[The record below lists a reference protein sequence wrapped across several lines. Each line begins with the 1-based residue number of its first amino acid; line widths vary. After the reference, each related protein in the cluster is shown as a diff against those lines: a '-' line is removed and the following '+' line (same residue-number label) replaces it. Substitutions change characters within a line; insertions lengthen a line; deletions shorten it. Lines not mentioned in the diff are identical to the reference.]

1 MITLRS
7 MLHRLRLILLLLL
20 AFGLA
25 ACDLPTVPPSLAADT
40 TPPDWWLAPDA
51 EEGSD
56 ASVERDTSSL
66 PDAAADTEPLGDVER
81 ADSAAGSADA
91 GVEDASA
98 ALTPPEIVSVTPLR
112 GSTSGGTAVF
122 VEGGGFVEGIEVF
135 LGGRLLPRV
144 DRIDDYTL
152 SFLTEPSPA
161 GPALLKLVTA
171 GGSTTFEQPFLFVED
186 LVVAS
191 VTPDSGQLA
200 GGYDLLVTGSGFDAA
215 TRFFLGSRE
224 AQVSRRLS
232 TTEVLLE
239 APPGGSAGSV
249 AVVAFD
255 QRLARLDEGFS
266 YRNPVQLTAL
276 LPSRAPAG
284 GGIEAELVG
293 AGLSENC
300 LLYFGAEAATLR
312 QNGAG
317 RWSTTVSP
325 GLSGAVDLALD
336 CGADGSD
343 WLPDA
348 FAYDDAFTGPLVER
362 ALPETLLAGGGEV
375 VSLLGAG
382 LDAVAAVRVGETE
395 AVVLEA
401 TPGLVRFLSPP
412 TPAGPVEI
420 QALSASGGYLGS
432 AFVTFIELPDF
443 VRIAPSSGSAATGF
457 GATLMGSGLAPISS
471 FFVGGTG
478 VAVIENRGTAAD
490 LVLPPGPPGTAPLRA
505 RVGTLSLDTGLTVS
519 WLRERRFDPFFPQT
533 GSAGGGSLVYLPG
546 DGFSAT
552 CTLFFDSVAAPTQL
566 LGTGLLAAI
575 APAHAPGKVRIEVRG
590 CGERTELPGFFR
602 YQEPAVIPG
611 GTSGG
616 SLAGEMR
623 VTVLEL
629 GSNDPIEGATVQ
641 IGVREGDALVA
652 VTDATGR
659 LTFID
664 SRLRGPQTVT
674 AFAAGRSTE
683 SLVRVD
689 ARDVT
694 LMLNPLP
701 PPPCPDPTD
710 PACAPPAAEPLGT
723 LIGFL
728 TGLGKLG
735 VPPVGL
741 QPVAVISTTRLF
753 AGWVNPDP
761 GIEAFR
767 TAEGPFTITTRVGD
781 YAAIAVCGYGNLDR
795 SVFIPLRL
803 GVTRGLSARPG
814 GDPVRA
820 TIDCDIPLDRSLLIK
835 LSSAPAIIEGL
846 IPGTFPAQFAAH
858 LAFSF
863 GPEGYFEGLPDARTT
878 QAVIVASGLPALD
891 GALQDV
897 RIDIRAGAYAATGTM
912 PASVAYATGIA
923 SYDSMVIMPDLLGLP
938 RFVVPSETAT
948 ELAGGYVEWELGA
961 TERRPDFYSI
971 SASAGN
977 IEFSR
982 WNIFVPG
989 DQTSFTLADYP
1000 SFSAALGEIAGPA
1013 APTVGLNLY
1022 LRAIDVDL
1030 FDFDDFTRRVFR
1042 QEGWRASATVYRNLV
1057 FAVPTPVT
1065 P

>member
-1 MITLRS
+1 
-7 MLHRLRLILLLLL
+7 MLHRLRLTVLLLL
-20 AFGLA
+20 AFVLA
-25 ACDLPTVPPSLAADT
+25 SCDLPTVPEGVPADT
-40 TPPDWWLAPDA
+40 TPPDWWLDPDA
-51 EEGSD
+51 DEGSD
-56 ASVERDTSSL
+56 AAAERDTGTT
-66 PDAAADTEPLGDVER
+66 PDATPDAEPIGDVER
-81 ADSAAGSADA
+81 ADTAEGSDDTTLADTAAPLA
-91 GVEDASA
+91 
-98 ALTPPEIVSVTPLR
+98 PPEIVSVTPLR
-112 GSTSGGTAVF
+112 GSTSGGTSVF
-122 VEGGGFVEGIEVF
+122 VEGAGFAEGIELF

-171 GGSTTFEQPFLFVED
+171 GGSTTFEQPFVFLED
-186 LVVAS
+186 LVVEA
-191 VTPDSGQLA
+191 VAPASGQLA
-200 GGYDLLVTGSGFDAA
+200 GGYDLLVTGAGFGDA

-224 AQVSRRLS
+224 AQVVRRLS
-232 TTEVLLE
+232 TQAVLLE
-239 APPGGSAGSV
+239 APPGGSAG
-249 AVVAFD
+249 AVEVLAFD
-255 QRLARLDEGFS
+255 ERLARLADGFT
-266 YRNPVQLTAL
+266 YRNPAQLSAL
-276 LPSRAPAG
+276 LPSRAPTAG
-284 GGIEAELVG
+284 GLEAELVG
-293 AGLSENC
+293 AGLSEQC

-317 RWSTTVSP
+317 RWSATVPP
-325 GLSGAVDLALD
+325 GLPGTVDLALD
-336 CGADGSD
+336 CGEDGSD

-348 FAYDDAFTGPLVER
+348 FSYDDAASGTIVER
-362 ALPETLLAGGGEV
+362 ALPDTLLAGGGEV

-382 LDAVAAVRVGETE
+382 LEGVASVRVGEAE

-401 TPGLVRFLSPP
+401 TAALVRFLSPP

-420 QALSASGGYLGS
+420 QAFSEAGAYLGS
-432 AFVTFIELPDF
+432 AFVTFVELPDF
-443 VRIAPSSGSAATGF
+443 ARISPSSGSAAAGF
-457 GATLMGSGLAPISS
+457 GATLMGSGLAPVSS
-471 FFVGGTG
+471 FFVGGSSLSL
-478 VAVIENRGTAAD
+478 VENRGSAAD
-490 LVLPPGPPGTAPLRA
+490 LLLPPGAPGTAPLRA
-505 RVGTLSLDTGLTVS
+505 RIGTLTLDTGLTVS
-519 WLRERRFDPFFPQT
+519 WLRDRRFDPFFPQT

-546 DGFSAT
+546 DGFTAT
-552 CTLFFDSVAAPTQL
+552 CTLFFDGVAAPTQL
-566 LGTGLLAAI
+566 RGTGLLAAL

-616 SLAGEMR
+616 ALQGEMR
-623 VTVLEL
+623 VSVLEL

-641 IGVREGDALVA
+641 IGVREGEALVA

-701 PPPCPDPTD
+701 PPPCEDPTD

-741 QPVAVISTTRLF
+741 QPVAIVSTTRLF

-761 GIEAFR
+761 GLEAFR

-795 SVFIPLRL
+795 TVFIPLRL
-803 GVTRGLSARPG
+803 GVTRSLSARPG

-820 TIDCDIPLDRSLLIK
+820 TIDCNIPLDRSLLIK
-835 LSSAPAIIEGL
+835 LSSAPAIVEGF

-878 QAVIVASGLPALD
+878 QPVIVASGLPALD
-891 GALQDV
+891 GTLENV
-897 RIDIRAGAYAATGTM
+897 RIDIRAGAYAATGTV
-912 PASVAYATGIA
+912 PASVAYATGI
-923 SYDSMVIMPDLLGLP
+923 SNYDSMVIMPDLLGVP
-938 RFVVPSETAT
+938 RFVVPADTAT
-948 ELAGGYVEWELGA
+948 ELTGGYVEWALGP

-989 DQTSFTLADYP
+989 DQTSFTLADFP
-1000 SFSAALGEIAGPA
+1000 AFSAALGEIAGPA
-1013 APTVGLNLY
+1013 APSVAFNLY

-1042 QEGWRASATVYRNLV
+1042 QEGWRASATIYRNLV
-1057 FAVPTPVT
+1057 FALPTPVT

>member
-1 MITLRS
+1 
-7 MLHRLRLILLLLL
+7 MLHRLRLIVLLLL
-20 AFGLA
+20 AFVLA
-25 ACDLPTVPPSLAADT
+25 SCDLPTVPPSGAPDT

-56 ASVERDTSSL
+56 GGVERDTSSL

-81 ADSAAGSADA
+81 ADGQEGSADA
-91 GVEDASA
+91 GVEDAPA
-98 ALTPPEIVSVTPLR
+98 PPTPPEIVSVTPLR

-122 VEGGGFVEGIEVF
+122 VEGGGFAEGLEVF
-135 LGGRLLPRV
+135 LGGRLVPRV

-161 GPALLKLVTA
+161 GPELLKLVTA
-171 GGSTTFEQPFLFVED
+171 GGSTTYEQPFLFVED
-186 LVVAS
+186 LVVES
-191 VTPDSGQLA
+191 VTPASGQLA
-200 GGYDLLVTGSGFDAA
+200 GGYDLLVTGSGFDEA
-215 TRFFLGSRE
+215 TRFFVGTRE

-255 QRLARLDEGFS
+255 QRLARLEEGFR

-276 LPSRAPAG
+276 LPSRAPTG

-317 RWSTTVSP
+317 RWSATVPP
-325 GLSGAVDLALD
+325 GLPGTVDLALD

-938 RFVVPSETAT
+938 RFVVPSDTAT

>member
-1 MITLRS
+1 MTTLGR

-25 ACDLPTVPPSLAADT
+25 ACDLPTVPPSVAADT

-56 ASVERDTSSL
+56 AGPERDTSSL

-81 ADSAAGSADA
+81 ADGADGSADA
-91 GVEDASA
+91 ASPDTEA
-98 ALTPPEIVSVTPLR
+98 PLAPPEIVSVTPLR
-112 GSTSGGTAVF
+112 GSTAGGTAVF
-122 VEGGGFVEGIEVF
+122 VEGAGFAEGLEVY

-144 DRIDDYTL
+144 DRIDEYTL

-171 GGSTTFEQPFLFVED
+171 GGSTTYEQPFLFEQD
-186 LVVAS
+186 LVVES

-215 TRFFLGSRE
+215 TRFFVGTRE
-224 AQVSRRLS
+224 AQVARRLS
-232 TTEVLLE
+232 TNEVLLE

-249 AVVAFD
+249 AIVAFD
-255 QRLARLDEGFS
+255 QRLGRLEEGFR
-266 YRNPVQLTAL
+266 YRNPIQLTAL
-276 LPSRAPAG
+276 LPSRASTV
-284 GGIEAELVG
+284 GGIEAEIVG
-293 AGLSENC
+293 AGLSERC
-300 LLYFGAEAATLR
+300 LIYFGAEPATLR
-312 QNGAG
+312 QNRAG
-317 RWSTTVSP
+317 RWTATVPP
-325 GLSGAVDLALD
+325 GLPGAVDLALD

-343 WLPDA
+343 WLPEA
-348 FAYDDAFTGPLVER
+348 FAYADAVTGPLVER
-362 ALPETLLAGGGEV
+362 ALPETLLSSGGEV

-382 LDAVAAVRVGETE
+382 LDAVASIRVGGTP
-395 AVVLEA
+395 A
-401 TPGLVRFLSPP
+401 TIVESGPSLLRFLSPP

-420 QALSASGGYLGS
+420 QAFSEAGGYLGS
-432 AFVTFIELPDF
+432 AFVTFIELPAF
-443 VRIAPSSGSAATGF
+443 GRISPSSGSAATGF
-457 GATLMGSGLAPISS
+457 GATLMGTDLAPISS
-471 FFVGGTG
+471 FFVGGAG
-478 VAVIENRGTAAD
+478 VAVVANSGTAAD

-505 RVGTLSLDTGLTVS
+505 RVGTLTLDTGLTVS
-519 WLRERRFDPFFPQT
+519 WLRDRRFDPFFPQT

-546 DGFSAT
+546 DGFTAT
-552 CTLFFDSVAAPTQL
+552 CTLFFDGVAAPTQL
-566 LGTGLLAAI
+566 LGTGLLAAV
-575 APAHAPGKVRIEVRG
+575 APAHAVGKVRIEVRG

-602 YQEPAVIPG
+602 YQEPAIIPG

-652 VTDATGR
+652 ITDATGR
-659 LTFID
+659 LTFVD

-741 QPVAVISTTRLF
+741 QPVAVVSTTRLF

-795 SVFIPLRL
+795 SIFIPLRL

-814 GDPVRA
+814 GEPVRA
-820 TIDCDIPLDRSLLIK
+820 TIDCDIPLDRRLLVK
-835 LSSAPAIIEGL
+835 LSSAPAIVEGF

-863 GPEGYFEGLPDARTT
+863 GPEGYFEGLPDAHTT
-878 QAVIVASGLPALD
+878 ESVIAVSGLPALD
-891 GALQDV
+891 GPLENV

-912 PASVAYATGIA
+912 PASVAYATGITN
-923 SYDSMVIMPDLLGLP
+923 YDSMVIMPDLLGLP
-938 RFVVPSETAT
+938 RFVVPSDTAT
-948 ELAGGYVEWELGA
+948 DLAGGYVEWELGA

-1000 SFSAALGEIAGPA
+1000 SFSAALGDIAGPA
-1013 APTVGLNLY
+1013 APSVALNLY

-1030 FDFDDFTRRVFR
+1030 FDFNDFTRRVFR

-1057 FAVPTPVT
+1057 FAVPTPVA

>member
-1 MITLRS
+1 MTTLGR
-7 MLHRLRLILLLLL
+7 MLHRLRLIFLLLF

-25 ACDLPTVPPSLAADT
+25 ACDLPTVPQSVAADT
-40 TPPDWWLAPDA
+40 TPPDWWLTPDA

-56 ASVERDTSSL
+56 AGGERDTGTA
-66 PDAAADTEPLGDVER
+66 PDAAADTEPVGDVER
-81 ADSAAGSADA
+81 ADSADGSDDTTLADTA
-91 GVEDASA
+91 PPLA
-98 ALTPPEIVSVTPLR
+98 PPEIVSVTPLR
-112 GSTSGGTAVF
+112 GSTAGGTSVF
-122 VEGGGFVEGIEVF
+122 VEGAGFAEGIEVF
-135 LGGRLLPRV
+135 LGGRLVPRV
-144 DRIDDYTL
+144 DRIDEYTL
-152 SFLTEPSPA
+152 SFLTEPSSA

-171 GGSTTFEQPFLFVED
+171 GGSTTFEQPFTFLEN
-186 LVVAS
+186 LVVDA
-191 VTPDSGQLA
+191 VEPAGGQLA
-200 GGYDLLVTGSGFDAA
+200 GGYDLLVTGAGFGDA

-224 AQVSRRLS
+224 AQVVRRIS
-232 TTEVLLE
+232 TQEVLLE
-239 APPGGSAGSV
+239 APPGGSAG
-249 AVVAFD
+249 AVELLAFD
-255 QRLARLDEGFS
+255 ERLGRLADGFT
-266 YRNPVQLTAL
+266 YRNPAQIMAL
-276 LPSRAPAG
+276 LPSRSPTSG
-284 GGIEAELVG
+284 GLEAELVG
-293 AGLSENC
+293 AGFSERC
-300 LLYFGAEAATLR
+300 LLYVGAEPVTLR
-312 QNGAG
+312 QNAAG
-317 RWSTTVSP
+317 RWSALVPP
-325 GLSGAVDLALD
+325 GVAGPVDLAID

-348 FAYDDAFTGPLVER
+348 FVYEDSATGTVVDR
-362 ALPETLLAGGGEV
+362 AIPDTLLTGGGEV
-375 VSLLGAG
+375 VNLVGAG
-382 LDAVAAVRVGETE
+382 LDAVSSVRIGETE
-395 AVVLEA
+395 AVIIA
-401 TPGLVRFLSPP
+401 TAPGLLRFVSPP
-412 TPAGPVEI
+412 TPAGEAEVR
-420 QALSASGGYLGS
+420 AFGTSGGYLGS
-432 AFVTFIELPDF
+432 AFVTFVELPDF
-443 VRIAPSSGSAATGF
+443 ARLSPSSGSAETGF
-457 GATLMGSGLAPISS
+457 ASTLTGSGLAPVSS
-471 FFVGGTG
+471 LFAGGTEVS
-478 VAVIENRGTAAD
+478 VASNSGTAVA
-490 LVLPPGPPGTAPLRA
+490 LTMAPGRPGSAPLRA
-505 RVGTLSLDTGLTVS
+505 RIGSLTLDTGLFVS
-519 WLRERRFDPFFPQT
+519 WLRARRFDPFFPQT

-546 DGFSAT
+546 DGFTAT
-552 CTLFFDSVAAPTQL
+552 CTLFFDGVAAPTQL
-566 LGTGLLAAI
+566 RGTGLLAAL

-590 CGERTELPGFFR
+590 CGDRAELPGFFR

-616 SLAGEMR
+616 ALQGEMR
-623 VTVLEL
+623 VSVLEL

-641 IGVREGDALVA
+641 IGVREGEALVA

-659 LTFID
+659 LTFND

-701 PPPCPDPTD
+701 PPPCTDPTD

-741 QPVAVISTTRLF
+741 QPVALVSTTRLF

-820 TIDCDIPLDRSLLIK
+820 TIDCNIPLDRSLLIK
-835 LSSAPAIIEGL
+835 LSSAPAIVEGF

-878 QAVIVASGLPALD
+878 QPVIVASGLPALD
-891 GALQDV
+891 GSLQDV
-897 RIDIRAGAYAATGTM
+897 RIDIRAGAYPATGTM
-912 PASVAYATGIA
+912 PSSVAYATGIA
-923 SYDSMVIMPDLLGLP
+923 DYDSMVIMPDLLGVP
-938 RFVVPSETAT
+938 RFVVPADTAT
-948 ELAGGYVEWELGA
+948 ELTGGYVEWALGA

-977 IEFSR
+977 VEFSR

-989 DQTSFTLADYP
+989 DQTSFTLADFP

-1013 APTVGLNLY
+1013 APSVAFNLY

-1042 QEGWRASATVYRNLV
+1042 QEGWRASATTYRNLV
-1057 FAVPTPVT
+1057 FALPTPVT